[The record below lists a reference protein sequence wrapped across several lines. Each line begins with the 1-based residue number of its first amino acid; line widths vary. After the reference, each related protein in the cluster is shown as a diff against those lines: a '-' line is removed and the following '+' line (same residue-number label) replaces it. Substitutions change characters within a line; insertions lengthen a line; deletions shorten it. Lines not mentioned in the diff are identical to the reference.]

1 MLLICTPR
9 WNSDML
15 LGGQFRARAAAR
27 GQSMALDT
35 SGVWGGILSGC
46 TSGQPI
52 FFEPCAV
59 RCCTNVSC
67 AGGHA
72 NFLFTQKYWYTC
84 LEKKCPKQR
93 SGNSTSLSN
102 KTVLNKLPQAEVRR
116 QQFPWNKLPQA
127 EVCKQHFFFKT
138 TAPKQRS
145 GNSTSLSNKTVWN
158 RFGKSTSLGKKLP
171 QGKVWKQHCSANK
184 LFQTEVWK
192 QHFSWK
198 NCPKQRFG
206 NNIFSSKPLP
216 QAQVWKQHFPFKQNC
231 SKQIFGKNTSL
242 GKNCP
247 KHRFGNSTFF
257 SKTLPQAEVWKLHFF
272 CKNTAPSRALET
284 AFPFQTKLF

>member
-72 NFLFTQKYWYTC
+72 NLLFPQKYWYTC

-116 QQFPWNKLPQA
+116 QQFPWKKLPQA

-171 QGKVWKQHCSANK
+171 QAEVWKQHCSANK

-198 NCPKQRFG
+198 K
-206 NNIFSSKPLP
+206 
-216 QAQVWKQHFPFKQNC
+216 
-231 SKQIFGKNTSL
+231 
-242 GKNCP
+242 
-247 KHRFGNSTFF
+247 
-257 SKTLPQAEVWKLHFF
+257 LPQAEVWKQHFF
-272 CKNTAPSRALET
+272 FKTTAPSTGLET